1 MNEKLNTA
9 FHRTIDNLSAA
20 MEGGGGGGSGS
31 GSGRFSNP
39 GALPAQTGHPLPVST
54 ASSGSLTVDH
64 GPGFEPGTAS
74 PATAPHQA
82 FTISQMSKGTLS

>member
-20 MEGGGGGGSGS
+20 MEGGGGGGS
-31 GSGRFSNP
+31 SGRFSNP
-39 GALPAQTGHPLPVST
+39 GALPAQTGHPPPVST

-82 FTISQMSKGTLS
+82 FTISQMSKGGGPC